1 MSYEALIW
9 PAMNIIAH
17 LFFIFVAIFYD
28 MSALVF
34 LWWFGILL
42 LDMMAAVY
50 CVAAEK
56 EEFRLVLYSLL
67 YRLVFILLIDITK
80 AMATVEEFLG
90 VRMTWGHIERTGST
104 GRIKTGGKSTR
115 MVV

>member
-1 MSYEALIW
+1 
-9 PAMNIIAH
+9 
-17 LFFIFVAIFYD
+17 
-28 MSALVF
+28 
-34 LWWFGILL
+34 
-42 LDMMAAVY
+42 MMAAVY

-90 VRMTWGHIERTGST
+90 VKMTWGHIERTGAPDQIKTSGKST
-104 GRIKTGGKSTR
+104 GR
-115 MVV
+115 VA